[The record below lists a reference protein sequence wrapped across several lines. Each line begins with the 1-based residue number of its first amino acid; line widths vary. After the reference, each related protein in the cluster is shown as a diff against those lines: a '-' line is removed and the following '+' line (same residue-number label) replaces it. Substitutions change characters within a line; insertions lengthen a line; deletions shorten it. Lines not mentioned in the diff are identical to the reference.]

1 LVKFRPLSKQ
11 VCFPLYT
18 LNYSTDITKGEEVM
32 MMEQIHREHGYM
44 VRLLAILKNK
54 WTKLKNEESVNY
66 SLIKEIV
73 DYLSSHSESVHH
85 PKEDILYRYFSQNYP
100 ANSEIKN
107 LEIEHQELSEKTKG
121 FLLTVDMI
129 LQDAVVPQDVFITQL
144 ENFIQSQK
152 RHLDFEE
159 QEILPLI
166 KITFTTEDWQ
176 KVESQW
182 EQSDDDPV
190 FGNTIA
196 DRYKQLAQRVRQMKS
211 E

>member
-1 LVKFRPLSKQ
+1 
-11 VCFPLYT
+11 
-18 LNYSTDITKGEEVM
+18 M

-54 WTKLKNEESVNY
+54 WNLLKDEKPINY
-66 SLIKEIV
+66 SLVKEIV

-85 PKEDILYRYFSQNYP
+85 PKEDILYRHFAEHYP
-100 ANSEIKN
+100 ASSEVKS
-107 LEIEHQELSEKTKG
+107 LEIEHQELSKKTQD

-129 LQDAVVPQDVFITQL
+129 LQDAVVPQDVFISQL
-144 ENFIQSQK
+144 ESFIQNQK

-159 QEILPLI
+159 KEVLPLI
-166 KITFTTEDWQ
+166 KSTFTTQDWQ
-176 KVESQW
+176 VVESQW

-190 FGNTIA
+190 FGDTIA
-196 DRYKQLAQRVRQMKS
+196 DRYKQLAQRVRQMKA